1 VKVYLLW
8 LFWVVAWNYG
18 FPNVSP
24 FADVVAAVLLLLLT
38 YELPVLFKNI

>member
-8 LFWVVAWNYG
+8 NFGVIAWNFG

-24 FADVVAAVLLLLLT
+24 FADVIAAVLLSLLN
-38 YELPVLFKNI
+38 YKLPVLFKNF